1 MGKKRSNAKI
11 RRRRRIKNMDETT
24 YNALKRIMAEV
35 KYIAEATT
43 SGIKQKDI
51 RQVEDWIDEVAKE
64 YN

>member
-1 MGKKRSNAKI
+1 
-11 RRRRRIKNMDETT
+11 MDETT